1 MLLGTITGNVV
12 STKKIEK
19 LVGCKFMKVKID
31 SGKEEIVAID
41 AVGAGIGEQV
51 LVTRGHNSRYAM
63 ASADMPVDAVIVG
76 IVD

>member
-1 MLLGTITGNVV
+1 MLLGTIVGNVV
-12 STKKIEK
+12 STKKIDK
-19 LVGCKFMKVKID
+19 LVGSKFMKVKID
-31 SGKEEIVAID
+31 STREELVAVD

-63 ASADMPVDAVIVG
+63 ASAEMPVDAVIVG